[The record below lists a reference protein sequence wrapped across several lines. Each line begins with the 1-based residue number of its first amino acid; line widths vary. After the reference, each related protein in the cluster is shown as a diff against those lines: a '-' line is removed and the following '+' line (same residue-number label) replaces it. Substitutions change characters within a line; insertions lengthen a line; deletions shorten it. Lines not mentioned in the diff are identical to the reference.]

1 MTDFSATRRH
11 QRIALRIPV
20 DVSTIDPETDPR
32 TGRPYFRDCRELC
45 GNLSTG
51 GMFIATPEPPSPG
64 RRLLLRIHAPGGG
77 RIETLARVAWRT
89 PGLETAETGAPA
101 EGGVGIEF
109 LAASAETRAALERIV
124 NASPGTSREGRG
136 G

>member
-1 MTDFSATRRH
+1 MTDFSSTRRH
-11 QRIALRIPV
+11 QRIALRMPV

-32 TGRPYFRDCRELC
+32 TGRPYFRECQELC

-64 RRLLLRIHAPGGG
+64 RRLLLRIHAPGGAPPS
-77 RIETLARVAWRT
+77 RALARVAWRT
-89 PGLETAETGAPA
+89 PGLETGAP
-101 EGGVGIEF
+101 EGGVGVEF
-109 LAASAETRAALERIV
+109 LAASAATRAAIERIV
-124 NASPGTSREGRG
+124 NGPPATRRDGRG